1 MAVDGEG
8 VEETRA
14 GEEGVVACAEN
25 GGHDHSID
33 ERARD
38 LGPNHLEDDGKGRGS
53 RVLGGEAG
61 GGVGDVEPDEED
73 GDDVEEEDAPE
84 DVFDDAGDV
93 LVRGR
98 RLAGR
103 DGDGFRA
110 AVGEGGGDEDGGE
123 AADAADEGGAGETP
137 VGAADVV
144 VVDVA
149 AGVDGDAEEDEDLM

>member
-1 MAVDGEG
+1 M
-8 VEETRA
+8 
-14 GEEGVVACAEN
+14 VACAED
-25 GGHDHSID
+25 GGHNHSVD
-33 ERARD
+33 ERAGD
-38 LGPNHLEDDGKGRGS
+38 LGPDHLEDDGEGRGGG
-53 RVLGGEAG
+53 VLGGEAG

-93 LVRGR
+93 LVGGGG
-98 RLAGR
+98 LAGR

-110 AVGEGGGDEDGGE
+110 AVGEGGGHEDGGE
-123 AADAADEGGAGETP
+123 AADAADEGGTGEAP

-149 AGVDGDAEEDEDLM
+149 AGVDGDAEEYEDLMLLAMYFVV